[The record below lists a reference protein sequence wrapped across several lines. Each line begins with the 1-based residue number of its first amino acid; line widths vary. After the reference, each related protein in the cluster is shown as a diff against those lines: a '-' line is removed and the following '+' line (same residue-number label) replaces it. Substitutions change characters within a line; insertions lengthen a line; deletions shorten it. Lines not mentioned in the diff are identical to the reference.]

1 MSDPLELEVSRAL
14 RQVPLRRAPPSLESR
29 VLAEIGR
36 RAALPWWRR
45 SFARWP
51 GPARVGFA
59 MTCAALIAALL
70 AMTRP
75 WAPGAALAGAALAGA
90 GARAA
95 GSWLPWAR
103 SALTLIDV
111 ARELEAALVR
121 VIPLDWLYGAMA
133 AGALLYSA
141 LFGLGAVA
149 YRTLYL
155 NTSSAG
161 DFPS

>member
-14 RQVPLRRAPPSLESR
+14 RQVPLRRAPPSLEAR
-29 VLAEIGR
+29 VLAEIDR
-36 RAALPWWRR
+36 KAALPWWRR

-59 MTCAALIAALL
+59 MTCVALIAALL
-70 AMTRP
+70 ALTRP
-75 WAPGAALAGAALAGA
+75 WAPGAALAGA

-103 SALTLIDV
+103 PALTLIDV
-111 ARELEAALVR
+111 ARQLEAALVR
-121 VIPLDWLYGAMA
+121 VVPLDWLYGAMA
-133 AGALLYSA
+133 AGALLYTA

>member
-1 MSDPLELEVSRAL
+1 MSDSLEREVSRAL
-14 RQVPLRRAPPSLESR
+14 REVPLRRAPPSLESR

-51 GPARVGFA
+51 RPARAGFTV
-59 MTCAALIAALL
+59 TCGALVAALL
-70 AMTRP
+70 AATWP
-75 WAPGAALAGAALAGA
+75 WAPGAALAGA

-111 ARELEAALVR
+111 ARDLGAALVR
-121 VIPLDWLYGAMA
+121 AVPLDWLYGAMA
-133 AGALLYSA
+133 AGALLYTA

-155 NTSSAG
+155 DSSSSG